1 MGFMS
6 EISEDVGWNECIS
19 YLLFHL
25 DEFHE
30 TLPDEEYYYFPK
42 DNIRN
47 ALKKLMR
54 KD

>member
-25 DEFHE
+25 EDFRN
-30 TLPDEEYYYFPK
+30 TLQAGQYDYFPE
-42 DNIRN
+42 DDIRE
-47 ALKKLMR
+47 ALKKLIR

>member
-6 EISEDVGWNECIS
+6 EISEDIGWNECIS
-19 YLLFHL
+19 YILFHL

-30 TLPDEEYYYFPK
+30 TLQAGQYDYFPEN
-42 DNIRN
+42 DIRD
-47 ALKKLMR
+47 ALKKLIR